1 MYGDRHGCDTVGS
14 PSLVVGVIRCR
25 CHWVLASLVCHH
37 HSGDT
42 VPCALTTTWAQAQ
55 PAPHCHHVIVK
66 LPTVFC
72 HPPGLPPAGPG
83 NTGALWRCHHYVPP
97 GWGRGGVLCCHQRG
111 PCVTS
116 AWNSCHCCWVL
127 LLSACMGCHPYGVT
141 PQSWRHPSADPPVFV
156 LLTALFPCGG
166 GWS

>member
-1 MYGDRHGCDTVGS
+1 MLGQPLTGT
-14 PSLVVGVIRCR
+14 PL
-25 CHWVLASLVCHH
+25 CHH
-37 HSGDT
+37 HSGET
-42 VPCALTTTWAQAQ
+42 APCALTTTWAQAQ
-55 PAPHCHHVIVK
+55 SSPHCHRAIAK

-116 AWNSCHCCWVL
+116 ARNSCHRCWVL

-141 PQSWRHPSADPPVFV
+141 PRSWRHPSADPPVSV
-156 LLTALFPCGG
+156 LLTALFPWGG